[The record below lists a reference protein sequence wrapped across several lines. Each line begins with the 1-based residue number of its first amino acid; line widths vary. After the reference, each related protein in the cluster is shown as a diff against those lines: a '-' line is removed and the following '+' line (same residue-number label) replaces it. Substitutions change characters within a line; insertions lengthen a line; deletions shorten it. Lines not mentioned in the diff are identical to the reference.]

1 MTAYSFQHQFVA
13 PILAGTKRQTIRAN
27 GRRSHAKPGGL
38 IQLYTGMRT
47 KACRK
52 ICDDVV
58 CLRLLPVTFDLTGVA
73 TLKGEPLPSEVQN
86 AHLYVDRIWC
96 GDGFEEDFARRD
108 GFDSFADMVAFWIK
122 AHGTIR
128 FEGVCIQWGEPG

>member
-1 MTAYSFQHQFVA
+1 LTAYSFAPQFVA
-13 PILAGTKRQTIRAN
+13 PIQAGTKRQTIRAH
-27 GRRSHAKPGGL
+27 GRRSHVKPGGL

-47 KACRK
+47 KSCRK
-52 ICDDVV
+52 IRDDVV

-73 TLKGEPLPSEVQN
+73 SLKGAPLPGAVEH
-86 AHLYVDRIWC
+86 ARLHVDRMWC
-96 GDGFEEDFARRD
+96 GQGWEEEFARRD
-108 GFDSFADMVAFWIK
+108 GFDSFAEMVAFWIK